1 MLGFSSA
8 YGDRKK
14 VEPLLKVATD
24 GENKMPPIVDFAD
37 ICLVIIKYFIIFK
50 RQTTLFHNTLHRLER
65 NQKYCLTI
73 LGIIFLI
80 ASLFWLASEIFNW
93 KLPLEP
99 AVVFIGGTATLL
111 ATFWPWKPGYADRR
125 IKGRVTCDYMSNNSI
140 FIIGNKDLKFT
151 LQFSKAS
158 DTSIHL
164 YSDPMDIDSIALL
177 ASDTAKISDVRDVSS
192 LDYSNRSVTA
202 QEGQLVA
209 MRNTKGNYAIIHI
222 IDVRDSSRSDDR
234 DELTFSFEINP
245 EGGTNFS

>member
-1 MLGFSSA
+1 
-8 YGDRKK
+8 
-14 VEPLLKVATD
+14 
-24 GENKMPPIVDFAD
+24 
-37 ICLVIIKYFIIFK
+37 
-50 RQTTLFHNTLHRLER
+50 
-65 NQKYCLTI
+65 
-73 LGIIFLI
+73 
-80 ASLFWLASEIFNW
+80 
-93 KLPLEP
+93 
-99 AVVFIGGTATLL
+99 
-111 ATFWPWKPGYADRR
+111 
-125 IKGRVTCDYMSNNSI
+125 MSNNSI

-164 YSDPMDIDSIALL
+164 YSDPMDIESIALL